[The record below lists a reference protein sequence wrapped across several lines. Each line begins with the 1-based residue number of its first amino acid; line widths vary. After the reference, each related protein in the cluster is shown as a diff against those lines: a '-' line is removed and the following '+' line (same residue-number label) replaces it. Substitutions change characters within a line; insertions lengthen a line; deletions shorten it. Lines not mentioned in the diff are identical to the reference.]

1 MFLRPKGKHRITLEI
16 ERSRF
21 ITSVCAVEDVEA
33 ARAFLREIQTEMP
46 DAHHHVYAFCIGH
59 GNSRIEGMS
68 DDGEPSGTGGPP
80 TLAVLRGSNLGDIV
94 LVTSRYFGGVK
105 LGTGGLVR
113 AYSESARL
121 ALSSLATEHKISMS
135 YLLIEISYDMFNPLK
150 AILASH
156 SAEVVDESFSDQVT
170 LHLRLPTHEIADFTS
185 RLRDLTHG
193 QAVIIHQPSES

>member
-33 ARAFLREIQTEMP
+33 ARAFLREIQAEMP
-46 DAHHHVYAFCIGH
+46 DADHHVYAFCTGH

-113 AYSESARL
+113 AYSQA
-121 ALSSLATEHKISMS
+121 AQQALATLPTERKILKSQ
-135 YLLIEISYDMFNPLK
+135 LLAEITYNMFNPLK
-150 AILASH
+150 NILADY
-156 SAEVVDESFSDQVT
+156 SAEIVDEDFSAVVNLCLKLPTCEVSRFISALQDLTQGQVT
-170 LHLRLPTHEIADFTS
+170 IVQL
-185 RLRDLTHG
+185 
-193 QAVIIHQPSES
+193 SES